1 MRSRLSERRILLPSS
16 WSILAAVILFLIVS
30 YAAFEPNSFSSTQP
44 SLTTGIANRRRDHGL
59 QSPIS
64 DYKLH
69 KKEPVECRDV
79 HHVVDKCAFIL
90 DNCKDDNEAALI
102 HYLSFYYCRMS
113 GAQPFALFILVFW
126 LVLLFSTIG
135 IAASDFFSVNLDTL
149 AKELGMSENLAGVTL
164 LALGNGSPDVF
175 STFAAMK
182 SNSGSMAVGELI
194 GAACFI
200 TAVVAGSMALI
211 REFKVIRST
220 FVRDIVF
227 FIVAVGFTMVFLA
240 DGRLH
245 MWECVAM
252 ILFYLF
258 YVLFVLGSHVRTSRR
273 RKERA
278 KIKAARTQVYAT
290 GGVGTEDFEPYRD
303 DPDDE
308 IGRVGGQSSSAPEP
322 ADLSIL
328 ERATGGAPRIEVTG
342 SDVPISQRTDDDEEQ
357 RDMHA
362 AAEMTSNMRVLRP
375 RYGRSNTT
383 ITPIRPSLVGVL
395 EFRSVLSSLQKER
408 NMRMGILPE
417 RQHAA
422 HGHHR
427 SVSNADDIRGRSRL
441 NTSPAYIPAT
451 SRDRALSHG
460 NPPLNL
466 NNTELPLPESVVGGP
481 GTRTSSATRTVD
493 GRLAPPTLLIQE
505 PSSSS
510 SKQEPPRLKIIPT
523 ATRESSPATSPFP
536 RFSESPALL
545 SPISS
550 QGNQQGYPFP
560 EWPNDIRRRSI
571 GIDESAEHPKPVSW
585 WPYQFLPPPH
595 VLLNTLFPTL
605 QGWNEKPIW
614 DKVLGLLSVP
624 SIFLLVITLPVSESS
639 KEEDED
645 DETEAASLVDNDPY
659 GALCTPGIPIQPGD
673 GQEWEQFRRRTRSV
687 SSRSPRMSPN
697 LSPNLSPTRVSL
709 QVPQLPGDTIALPHP
724 LPFTNGQHVPDADR
738 VTVSSE
744 GPPPWN
750 RWLYAVNLIMGPLF
764 MVLILWLNMTD
775 EDAETT
781 TNWTKTLAKL
791 VCYSLLVSLCLLLG
805 LLLTTSPNTKP
816 QLHWIIC
823 IFGFIISVFWISTIA
838 GEVVGVLKA
847 IGVILNM
854 SEAILG
860 LTIFAMGNS
869 VGDLVANITI
879 ARLGSPI
886 MALAACFG
894 GPMLNILLGVGVG
907 GIWGSTVAAN
917 KAHKKHPDRP
927 FSYKPIRIQVGGTLI
942 VSAAT
947 VLLTLM
953 FLLVAVPRNDWT
965 MNRKIGYGLIGI
977 WTTSMVVNVVIEI
990 VGIWTEVI

>member
-1 MRSRLSERRILLPSS
+1 MRSRLSEQRILLPRS
-16 WSILAAVILFLIVS
+16 WSTLATVAVFLTFILSITA
-30 YAAFEPNSFSSTQP
+30 FSSSHDQE
-44 SLTTGIANRRRDHGL
+44 HVL
-59 QSPIS
+59 QNPLSAS
-64 DYKLH
+64 SKLP
-69 KKEPVECRDV
+69 KKQPVECRHV
-79 HHVVDKCAFIL
+79 HNVADKCAFIL
-90 DNCKDDNEAALI
+90 ENCKDDNEAALV

-113 GAQPFALFILVFW
+113 GAEPVALFILIFW
-126 LVLLFSTIG
+126 LALLFSTIG
-135 IAASDFFSVNLDTL
+135 IAASEFFSVNLDTL

-200 TAVVAGSMALI
+200 TAVVAGSMALV
-211 REFKVIRST
+211 REFKVVLRGM
-220 FVRDIVF
+220 FVRDVVF

-240 DGRLH
+240 DGRLYI
-245 MWECVAM
+245 WECGAM

-258 YVLFVLGSHVRTSRR
+258 YVLFVVGSHVHTSRR
-273 RKERA
+273 RRERA
-278 KIKAARTQVYAT
+278 KLKAARTQVYGT
-290 GGVGTEDFEPYRD
+290 NGVGTEEFEPYRD

-308 IGRVGGQSSSAPEP
+308 IGRVGGRSSSAPEP

-328 ERATGGAPRIEVTG
+328 ERVTGGAPRIEVTG
-342 SDVPISQRTDDDEEQ
+342 SDVPVVPPSQRTDDDEEQ

-375 RYGRSNTT
+375 RYGRSNTA

-408 NMRMGILPE
+408 NMRMGNLPE
-417 RQHAA
+417 RQQPGR
-422 HGHHR
+422 GHHR
-427 SVSNADDIRGRSRL
+427 SVSNTEDIRGRSRM
-441 NTSPAYIPAT
+441 NTSPAYLPAT

-466 NNTELPLPESVVGGP
+466 GSTEIPRPESVAGSA
-481 GTRTSSATRTVD
+481 GTRKSSATRTVD
-493 GRLAPPTLLIQE
+493 GRLAPPTLLLQE

-510 SKQEPPRLKIIPT
+510 SRQEPPRLKIVPT

-545 SPISS
+545 SPIST
-550 QGNQQGYPFP
+550 QGYPFP
-560 EWPNDIRRRSI
+560 EWPSDVRRHSI
-571 GIDESAEHPKPVSW
+571 GIVESAEEPKPVSW
-585 WPYQFLPPPH
+585 WPYRFLPAPH
-595 VLLNTLFPTL
+595 VLVNTLFPTL

-624 SIFLLVITLPVSESS
+624 SIFLLVITLPVSQSG
-639 KEEDED
+639 KGEDED
-645 DETEAASLVDNDPY
+645 DEMDADSLPDNDPY
-659 GALCTPGIPIQPGD
+659 GALYTPGIPITPGD
-673 GQEWEQFRRRTRSV
+673 GQEWEQFRRRTRSA
-687 SSRSPRMSPN
+687 SLRSPRASP
-697 LSPNLSPTRVSL
+697 SLSPTRVSL
-709 QVPQLPGDTIALPHP
+709 QVPSLPGDTVTLPQP
-724 LPFTNGQHVPDADR
+724 LPLTNAEHIPEADR

-750 RWLYAVNLIMGPLF
+750 RWLYAVNMFMGPLF
-764 MVLILWLNMTD
+764 MVWILWLNMGD
-775 EDAETT
+775 DDDQVT
-781 TNWTKTLAKL
+781 TNWSKTLARM
-791 VCYSLLVSLCLLLG
+791 VCYSLLVSLCMLMG

-847 IGVILNM
+847 VGVILNM

-907 GIWGSTVAAN
+907 GIWGSTIAAN

-947 VLLTLM
+947 VLLTLI
-953 FLLVAVPRNDWT
+953 FLLVAVPRNDWM

-977 WTTSMVVNVVIEI
+977 WTTSMIFNVAIEI
-990 VGIWTEVI
+990 AGIWTEVV

>member
-16 WSILAAVILFLIVS
+16 WSILAAVILITVLS
-30 YAAFEPNSFSSTQP
+30 YAAFAPNSVAPSS
-44 SLTTGIANRRRDHGL
+44 SALTAGIVGRRHDHGS
-59 QSPIS
+59 QTPIS
-64 DYKLH
+64 DFKLH

-79 HHVVDKCAFIL
+79 HHVADQCAFVL
-90 DNCKDDNEAALI
+90 ENCKDDNEAALI
-102 HYLSFYYCRMS
+102 HYLSFYYCRMAS
-113 GAQPFALFILVFW
+113 VQPIALFILVFW

-211 REFKVIRST
+211 REFKVNRST

-227 FIVAVGFTMVFLA
+227 FIVAVGFTVVFLA

-245 MWECVAM
+245 IWECVVM

-258 YVLFVLGSHVRTSRR
+258 YVLFVFGSHVHTSRR

-290 GGVGTEDFEPYRD
+290 GGVGTEEFEPYRD
-303 DPDDE
+303 EADDE
-308 IGRVGGQSSSAPEP
+308 VGRVGGRSSSAPEP

-328 ERATGGAPRIEVTG
+328 ERATRGAPRIEVTG

-408 NMRMGILPE
+408 NMRMGVLPE
-417 RQHAA
+417 RQQSA

-427 SVSNADDIRGRSRL
+427 TVSNAEDIRGRSRM
-441 NTSPAYIPAT
+441 NTSPAYMPAT
-451 SRDRALSHG
+451 SRERALSHG

-466 NNTELPLPESVVGGP
+466 ANMEIPRPESVVGYT
-481 GTRTSSATRTVD
+481 GTRTNSASRTVD
-493 GRLAPPTLLIQE
+493 GRLAPPTLSIQE
-505 PSSSS
+505 PSST
-510 SKQEPPRLKIIPT
+510 SKQEPPRLKIIPS

-536 RFSESPALL
+536 HFSESPALL
-545 SPISS
+545 SPIGS
-550 QGNQQGYPFP
+550 QGNQQAYPFP
-560 EWPNDIRRRSI
+560 EWPNESRRRSI
-571 GIDESAEHPKPVSW
+571 GIDEPGEHPKPVSW

-595 VLLNTLFPTL
+595 VLVNTLFPTL
-605 QGWNEKPIW
+605 QGWKEKPIW

-624 SIFLLVITLPVSESS
+624 SIFLLVITLPVSESG
-639 KEEDED
+639 KGDDED
-645 DETEAASLVDNDPY
+645 DEIEVASVAGNEQFS
-659 GALCTPGIPIQPGD
+659 ALYTPGIPIRPGD
-673 GQEWEQFRRRTRSV
+673 GQEWAQFRRRTRSV
-687 SSRSPRMSPN
+687 SSRSPRA
-697 LSPNLSPTRVSL
+697 SPNLSPTRTSL
-709 QVPQLPGDTIALPHP
+709 QVPHLPGDTVMLPHP
-724 LPFTNGQHVPDADR
+724 LPFTNGQHVPEVDR

-750 RWLYAVNLIMGPLF
+750 RWLYALNLFMGPLF
-764 MVLILWLNMTD
+764 MVLILWLNMSD
-775 EDAETT
+775 EGDQTS
-781 TNWTKTLAKL
+781 TNWSKTLARL
-791 VCYSLLVSLCLLLG
+791 VCYSLLVSLCMLLAFLSM
-805 LLLTTSPNTKP
+805 TSPNTKP
-816 QLHWIIC
+816 RLHWIIC

-847 IGVILNM
+847 VGVILNM

-894 GPMLNILLGVGVG
+894 GPMLNILLGVGIG
-907 GIWGSTVAAN
+907 GIWGSTIAAN
-917 KAHKKHPDRP
+917 KAHKRHPDRP
-927 FSYKPIRIQVGGTLI
+927 FSYKPIRIKVGGTLI
-942 VSAAT
+942 ISAST

-953 FLLVAVPRNDWT
+953 FLLVAVPMSDWT
-965 MNRKIGYGLIGI
+965 MNRKIGFWLIGI
-977 WTTSMVVNVVIEI
+977 WTTSMIVNVVIEI
-990 VGIWTEVI
+990 VGIWIEVI